1 MPYSNF
7 SSQRRQ
13 IESVRRQFGQAD
25 GLPFDQVLSA
35 EQIEEALRAENVSW
49 REIVF
54 TPVVTLWAFLSQM
67 MDPDSSCRAAVARV
81 LGWLVANQQ
90 PTCSPHTDPYCKAR
104 QRLPEGLLQRLTRQT
119 GRRLSNDALNDWR
132 WKQRRVKV
140 VDGSTVSMPDTPENQ
155 AAYPQSRTQ
164 KPGVGFPIA
173 RIVVVFCLACGTVID
188 AALGPYK
195 GKKTGETAL
204 LRGLHDAFEPGDVL
218 LADRGFSGYWDLAR
232 CTQGGVDFVVRQ
244 NQHRHTDF
252 RTGTRLGTDDHLIVL
267 KKPKQRPDWMDK
279 ETHQG
284 MPNELTLREVRVRVA
299 VPGFRSQIIDIVTSL
314 LDAETYTKADLAELY
329 RARWHAE
336 LDLRNLKVTLGMDVL
351 RCKSPAMVRKEFWTH
366 LLAYNLVRTVMAQ
379 AAHETGLLPRE
390 ISFKATVQGLRA
402 MATYLECLPEDRHMD
417 IHLILWGFIANHQVM
432 NRPDRV
438 EPRKIKRR
446 PKSYRLLNVPRRE
459 AQAALRQAS

>member
-1 MPYSNF
+1 MPHANF

-13 IESVRRQFGQAD
+13 IESVRRQFGQTD

-35 EQIEEALRAENVSW
+35 EQIEEALRVENVSW

-54 TPVVTLWAFLSQM
+54 TPALTLWAFLSQM

-81 LGWLVANQQ
+81 LGWLVAHRQRR
-90 PTCSPHTDPYCKAR
+90 CSPQTGPYCKAR

-119 GRRLSNDALNDWR
+119 GRRLSHDALNDWR
-132 WKQRRVKV
+132 WKERCVKL

-173 RIVVVFCLACGTVID
+173 RIVVVFCLACGTVLD

-195 GKKTGETAL
+195 GKQTGETAL
-204 LRGLHDAFEPGDVL
+204 LRGLHDVFEPGDVL
-218 LADRGFSGYWDLAR
+218 LADRGFSGFWDLAR
-232 CTQGGVDFVVRQ
+232 FPQNGVDIVVRQ
-244 NQHRHTDF
+244 HQHRRIDF
-252 RTGTRLGTDDHLIVL
+252 RTGTRLGIGDHLITVP
-267 KKPKQRPDWMDK
+267 KPKQRPDWMDK
-279 ETHQG
+279 ETYQAL
-284 MPNELTLREVRVRVA
+284 PNELTLREVRVRVA
-299 VPGFRSQIIDIVTSL
+299 VPGFRSQTIDIVTSL
-314 LDAETYTKADLAELY
+314 LDAETYTKDDLAELY

-336 LDLRNLKVTLGMDVL
+336 LDLRHLKVTLGMDVL
-351 RCKSPAMVRKEFWTH
+351 RCQSPAMVRKEFWTH

-402 MATYLECLPEDRHMD
+402 LATYQESMPMNRLIDF
-417 IHLILWGFIANHQVM
+417 HLALWGFIANHQVM
-432 NRPDRV
+432 NRPDRL

-446 PKSYRLLNVPRRE
+446 PKSYRLLNVPRRQ
-459 AQAALRQAS
+459 AQAALCQAS

>member
-7 SSQRRQ
+7 SCQRRQ

-35 EQIEEALRAENVSW
+35 DQIEEALRAENVSW

-54 TPVVTLWAFLSQM
+54 TPALTLWAFLSQM
-67 MDPDSSCRAAVARV
+67 MDPDSSCRAAVARL
-81 LGWLVANQQ
+81 LGWLVAHQQ
-90 PTCSPHTDPYCKAR
+90 PTCSPQTGPYCKAR

-132 WKQRRVKV
+132 WLKRRVKLA
-140 VDGSTVSMPDTPENQ
+140 DGSTVSMPDTPENQ
-155 AAYPQSRTQ
+155 EAYPQSRTQ

-173 RIVVVFCLACGTVID
+173 RIVVVFCLATGTVLD

-195 GKKTGETAL
+195 GKQTGETAL
-204 LRGLHDAFEPGDVL
+204 LRGLQHAFEPGDVF
-218 LADRGFSGYWDLAR
+218 LADRGFSGFWDLAR
-232 CTQGGVDFVVRQ
+232 MTQNGVDCVVRQ
-244 NQHRHTDF
+244 NQHRRSDF
-252 RTGTRLGTDDHLIVL
+252 RTGTRLGADDHLIIL
-267 KKPKQRPDWMDK
+267 PRPKQRPVWMDQ
-279 ETHQG
+279 ETFQAL
-284 MPNELTLREVRVRVA
+284 PNELNLREVRVRVA
-299 VPGFRSQIIDIVTSL
+299 VPGFRSQVIDLVTSL
-314 LDAETYTKADLAELY
+314 VDAETYTKKDLAELY

-351 RCKSPAMVRKEFWTH
+351 RCKSPEMVRKEFWTH

-402 MATYLECLPEDRHMD
+402 MSNYFECLPEDRHID
-417 IHLILWGFIANHQVM
+417 FHLILWGLIANHQVM
-432 NRPDRV
+432 NRPDRI
-438 EPRKIKRR
+438 EPRQTKRR
-446 PKSYRLLNVPRRE
+446 PKSYPLLNVPRRQ
-459 AQAALRQAS
+459 AQEALRQAS